1 MEGRR
6 VCVSGG
12 GTGLGLAIAEAF
24 HARGALVHIGDAAA
38 EAVAQVLGKHS
49 GMHGSVADVGE
60 PDEVDEFID
69 EAVAWMGGVD
79 VLVNCEAS
87 PGPRV
92 AVEEVA
98 LEDWAATL
106 KTGLSGA
113 FHCIRRVVP
122 LMKQQVS
129 GCILN
134 LASSAGRSGR
144 PLAAPLVASAAGL
157 LGLTYGLAR
166 ELGPYNIRCNA
177 IVPGLVR
184 RRGVRG
190 GVPFPEAARAD
201 VEGGVERLD
210 FVSLRTTVDPVDVA
224 ETAVFLASDAARYIT
239 GQTLG
244 VCGNMEWES

>member
-6 VCVSGG
+6 ICVSGG

-24 HARGALVHIGDAAA
+24 HARGALVHISDAAA
-38 EAVAQVLGKHS
+38 EAVAQVLGRHS

-60 PDEVDEFID
+60 PGEVDEFID

-79 VLVNCEAS
+79 VLVNCEAP
-87 PGPRV
+87 PGPRS
-92 AVEEVA
+92 AVEEVTLA
-98 LEDWAATL
+98 DWTATL
-106 KTGLSGA
+106 RVGLSGA

-122 LMKQQVS
+122 FMKQQVS

-144 PLAAPLVASAAGL
+144 PLHAPLVASAAGL

-184 RRGVRG
+184 RRGLRG
-190 GVPFPEAARAD
+190 GVSFPESGMGDLEA
-201 VEGGVERLD
+201 GVERLD
-210 FVSLRTTVDPVDVA
+210 FVSLRTTIDAADVA
-224 ETAVFLASDAARYIT
+224 ETAVFLASDAARHIT

-244 VCGNMEWES
+244 VCGNVEWEG